1 MSFPRVFAAGLI
13 LLLAFC
19 PRASAGAAVTV
30 TVTPAVLAQGGTLAV
45 TVTGDVPEGTLRVR
59 FAGRLWPLYREAD
72 HWRTYLGTDP
82 NTAAGSR
89 AVIVERE
96 EPDGVQVVA
105 RRVITVRLVAFLKRT
120 LTFDPDTLAL
130 LTPEKVA
137 EEQAKV
143 AAGLRVL
150 EPAQL
155 WTASFRM
162 PVAGTI
168 TSPYGVISIYQG
180 AAHGWHHG
188 VDIAAPEGRIV
199 RAANSGIVRLAEP
212 LPLSGNT
219 VIVDHGMGLITFYM
233 HMSALDVAAG
243 QRVRRGDVIGRVG
256 STGLA
261 TGPHLHWGVR
271 VNGIYVD
278 PLPWTKAT
286 TNQ

>member
-1 MSFPRVFAAGLI
+1 MI
-13 LLLAFC
+13 LLLATC
-19 PRASAGAAVTV
+19 LRASAGAAVTV
-30 TVTPAVLAQGGTLAV
+30 TVSPVVLAQGGTLAV
-45 TVTGDVPEGTLRVR
+45 TVTGDVPEGTLHVR
-59 FAGRLWPLYREAD
+59 FAGRLWPLYRDAG

-89 AVIVERE
+89 TVIVERE

-105 RRVITVRLVAFLKRT
+105 RRIITVRRVAFLKRT

-130 LTPEKVA
+130 LTPERVA

-143 AAGLRVL
+143 ASGLRVL
-150 EPAQL
+150 EPAQQ
-155 WTASFRM
+155 WTALFRM

-180 AAHGWHHG
+180 AAHGWHRG

-219 VIVDHGMGLITFYM
+219 VIVDHGLGLITFYM
-233 HMSALDVAAG
+233 HMSAIEVVVNQHVA
-243 QRVRRGDVIGRVG
+243 RGVAIGRVG

-261 TGPHLHWGVR
+261 TGPHLHWGLR

-278 PLPWTKAT
+278 PLLWTK
-286 TNQ
+286 